1 MSNYSYQQ
9 IERLPVSHAE
19 NRRKIFNILIA
30 DDDTNIA
37 SNLQSLLNLRGHI
50 VNIVDDGIG
59 CISKCKNTENFF
71 DIVFLD
77 YHMDG
82 LDGAQVA
89 EIVKDD
95 GKKTL
100 VFAYTGDNS
109 DKALNEFKIAGM
121 DGAIIKPIDIK
132 GIDML
137 MNKLE
142 NSSHI
147 DKTTI
152 NSLSRKTERSI
163 LIFDEI
169 NTQS

>member
-1 MSNYSYQQ
+1 MSCCNYQV
-9 IERLPVSHAE
+9 EKMPVSHTE

-37 SNLQSLLNLRGHI
+37 NNLKSLLNYRGHN
-50 VNIVDDGIG
+50 VFVVEDGIG
-59 CISKCKNTENFF
+59 CISKCKDTETYF

-77 YHMDG
+77 YHMEG

-95 GKKTL
+95 GRRKTL

-109 DKALNEFKIAGM
+109 DKALREFKSVGM

-132 GIDML
+132 GINML

-142 NSSHI
+142 NSSI
-147 DKTTI
+147 LDKIAI
-152 NSLSRKTERSI
+152 NNISRKTDQSI

-169 NTQS
+169 TLG

>member
-9 IERLPVSHAE
+9 VERLPVSHAE

-30 DDDTNIA
+30 DDDTKIA
-37 SNLQSLLNLRGHI
+37 VDLQSILNLRGHN
-50 VNIVDDGIG
+50 VYTVDDGIG
-59 CISKCKNTENFF
+59 CISKCKNTENYY
-71 DIVFLD
+71 DIIFLD

-109 DKALNEFKIAGM
+109 DKALRDFKTAGM

-142 NSSHI
+142 NSSFI
-147 DKTTI
+147 DKATI
-152 NSLSRKTERSI
+152 NNLSRKSEKSI

-169 NTQS
+169 TQ

>member
-1 MSNYSYQQ
+1 MSNYSYQM
-9 IERLPVSHAE
+9 ERMPVSHAE
-19 NRRKIFNILIA
+19 NRRKVFNILIA

-37 SNLQSLLNLRGHI
+37 NNLKTLLNLRGHN
-50 VNIVDDGIG
+50 VYVVDDGIG
-59 CISKCKNTENFF
+59 CISKCKDTQTFF

-109 DKALNEFKIAGM
+109 DKAIHEFKIAGM
-121 DGAIIKPIDIK
+121 DGAIIKPIRYK
-132 GIDML
+132 
-137 MNKLE
+137 
-142 NSSHI
+142 
-147 DKTTI
+147 
-152 NSLSRKTERSI
+152 RY
-163 LIFDEI
+163 
-169 NTQS
+169 